1 MVFTRTELNTM
12 TMKKIVFA
20 IAALAMINSV
30 NVQAQDILGT
40 LKNAAAT
47 AASKSDNSTVAA
59 IGNLL
64 GTSSV
69 SAADLVGTW
78 NYSQPAVAFESKNVL
93 TNVGTAAASSAIEKK
108 LATYLTKAG
117 FTKGKVQLILN
128 EDKKNGYVVYNK
140 KKVPV
145 NWSVNGSDLTLKV
158 GTSAINEK
166 LSSTSKLTNLT
177 KYNSFKMNVKK
188 SGSELQV
195 AMKADKLMS
204 LLQSILSA
212 AGSTSSSSLSSIASL
227 TKSIDGMYLG
237 LKFTK

>member
-1 MVFTRTELNTM
+1 MLQQ
-12 TMKKIVFA
+12 
-20 IAALAMINSV
+20 LL
-30 NVQAQDILGT
+30 QAR
-40 LKNAAAT
+40 AE
-47 AASKSDNSTVAA
+47 TVR
-59 IGNLL
+59 L
-64 GTSSV
+64 T
-69 SAADLVGTW
+69 GTW
-78 NYSQPAVAFESKNVL
+78 SYSQPAVVFESKNVL

-140 KKVPV
+140 SKIPV
-145 NWSVNGSDLTLKV
+145 NWSVSGSDLTLKV
-158 GTSAINEK
+158 GTSAVSAG
-166 LSSTSKLTNLT
+166 LAASSKLANLT

-204 LLQSILSA
+204 LLQSIMNA
-212 AGSTSSSSLSSIASL
+212 AGKADSSSLSSIAGL

-237 LKFTK
+237 LKLTK

>member
-1 MVFTRTELNTM
+1 
-12 TMKKIVFA
+12 
-20 IAALAMINSV
+20 MINSV

-47 AASKSDNSTVAA
+47 AASKSSNSTVAA

-69 SAADLVGTW
+69 SSTDLVGTW
-78 NYSQPAVAFESKNVL
+78 NYSQPAVVFESKNVL

-117 FTKGKVQLILN
+117 FTKGKVQIILN

-140 KKVPV
+140 KKIPV
-145 NWSVNGSDLTLKV
+145 NWSVSGSDLTLKI
-158 GTSAINEK
+158 GKSAINET
-166 LSSTSKLTNLT
+166 LGSSSKLGALT

-204 LLQSILSA
+204 MLQSILSA
-212 AGSTSSSSLSSIASL
+212 AGSTGSSSLSSIAGL

>member
-1 MVFTRTELNTM
+1 M
-12 TMKKIVFA
+12 TMKKIVLA
-20 IAALAMINSV
+20 IAAMALTGSIET
-30 NVQAQDILGT
+30 QAQDILGT
-40 LKNAAAT
+40 LKSAVGT
-47 AASKSDNSTVAA
+47 AASKSGNSTVAA

-117 FTKGKVQLILN
+117 FTKGKVQIILN

-140 KKVPV
+140 AKIPV
-145 NWSVNGSDLTLKV
+145 NWSVSGSDLTLKV
-158 GTSAINEK
+158 GTSSVNEG
-166 LSSTSKLTNLT
+166 LVSSTKLANLT
-177 KYNSFKMNVKK
+177 KYNTFKMNVKK

-204 LLQSILSA
+204 LLQSIMSA
-212 AGSTSSSSLSSIASL
+212 AGKADTSATNAISGL

-237 LKFTK
+237 LKMSK

>member
-1 MVFTRTELNTM
+1 MARGHG
-12 TMKKIVFA
+12 A
-20 IAALAMINSV
+20 RRDPAAGQPCGESGYGLGWLDEPQETNSLPAARLAS
-30 NVQAQDILGT
+30 G
-40 LKNAAAT
+40 
-47 AASKSDNSTVAA
+47 NSTVAA
-59 IGNLL
+59 IGNIL

-69 SAADLVGTW
+69 SAANLTGTW
-78 NYSQPAVAFESKNVL
+78 SYSQPAVVFESKNVL

-140 KKVPV
+140 SKIPV
-145 NWSVNGSDLTLKV
+145 NWSVSGSDLTLKV
-158 GTSAINEK
+158 GTSAVSAG
-166 LSSTSKLTNLT
+166 LAASSKLANLT

-204 LLQSILSA
+204 LLQSIMNA
-212 AGSTSSSSLSSIASL
+212 AGKADSSSLSSIAGL

-237 LKFTK
+237 LKLTK

>member
-1 MVFTRTELNTM
+1 
-12 TMKKIVFA
+12 MKKIVLA
-20 IAALAMINSV
+20 IAAMALTGSIET
-30 NVQAQDILGT
+30 QAQDILGT
-40 LKNAAAT
+40 LKSAVGT
-47 AASKSDNSTVAA
+47 AASKSGNSTVAA

-117 FTKGKVQLILN
+117 FTKGKVQIILN

-140 KKVPV
+140 AKIPV
-145 NWSVNGSDLTLKV
+145 NWSVSGSDLTLKV
-158 GTSAINEK
+158 GTSSVNEG
-166 LSSTSKLTNLT
+166 LVSSTKLANLT
-177 KYNSFKMNVKK
+177 KYNTFKMNVKK

-204 LLQSILSA
+204 LLQSIMSA
-212 AGSTSSSSLSSIASL
+212 AGKADTSATNAISGL

-237 LKFTK
+237 LKMSK

>member
-1 MVFTRTELNTM
+1 
-12 TMKKIVFA
+12 MKKIVFA

-108 LATYLTKAG
+108 LATYLTK
-117 FTKGKVQLILN
+117 
-128 EDKKNGYVVYNK
+128 
-140 KKVPV
+140 
-145 NWSVNGSDLTLKV
+145 
-158 GTSAINEK
+158 
-166 LSSTSKLTNLT
+166 
-177 KYNSFKMNVKK
+177 YNSFKMNVKK

-204 LLQSILSA
+204 LLQGIISA
-212 AGSTSSSSLSSIASL
+212 AGKSDTSSLSSIASL

>member
-1 MVFTRTELNTM
+1 M
-12 TMKKIVFA
+12 TMKKIILAV
-20 IAALAMINSV
+20 AAVALIGSIET
-30 NVQAQDILGT
+30 QAQDILGT
-40 LKNAAAT
+40 LKSAVST
-47 AASKSDNSTVAA
+47 AAGKSDNSTVAA

-117 FTKGKVQLILN
+117 FTKGKVQIILN

-140 KKVPV
+140 AKIPV
-145 NWSVNGSDLTLKV
+145 NWSVSGSDLTLKV
-158 GTSAINEK
+158 GTSAVNEG
-166 LSSTSKLTNLT
+166 LGSSTKLANLT

-188 SGSELQV
+188 SGSQLQI

-204 LLQSILSA
+204 LLQSIMSA
-212 AGSTSSSSLSSIASL
+212 AGKADTSATSAISGL

-237 LKFTK
+237 LKMTK